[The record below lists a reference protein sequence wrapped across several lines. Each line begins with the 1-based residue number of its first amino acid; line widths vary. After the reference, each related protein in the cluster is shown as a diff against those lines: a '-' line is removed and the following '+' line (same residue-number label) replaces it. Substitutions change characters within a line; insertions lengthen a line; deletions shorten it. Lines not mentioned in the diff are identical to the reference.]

1 MSHSN
6 TVGEHSYTDIIV
18 RHEGQ
23 VSWVYFNRPQAMNAM
38 AVSTVREMRHAFLA
52 LGQRDDTRVV
62 VLSGKG
68 RAFCAGADLTS
79 ALPSNDGPSAE
90 PSFLD
95 EATAMENALTGLKKP
110 VIAAVNG
117 VCCAGGLEVALMCDF
132 IIASDNAKL
141 GDAHANFGALP
152 GGGTTARLARVVGPN
167 MARFIFLTGVL
178 LPAAQMQQIGM
189 VSVVTSPEALEST
202 VQEIANNMTTK
213 SPLGL
218 RHMKSLINAAFDHP
232 LSSAIQL
239 EKLTSTVYMGSHDAA
254 EGGRAFA
261 EKRSPQ
267 FKGY

>member
-1 MSHSN
+1 MISD
-6 TVGEHSYTDIIV
+6 TTQVASYNDILL
-18 RHEGQ
+18 RHEGS
-23 VSWVYFNRPQAMNAM
+23 VSWVYLNRPQAMNAM
-38 AVSTVREMRHAFLA
+38 AVSTVREMRHAFELLA
-52 LGQRDDTRVV
+52 RREETRVV

-68 RAFCAGADLTS
+68 RAFCAGADLKS
-79 ALPSNDGPSAE
+79 ALPTNGEPSSQ

-95 EATAMENALTGLKKP
+95 EATAMENALTGLTKP

-117 VCCAGGLEVALMCDF
+117 VCCAGGMEIALMCDF
-132 IIASDNAKL
+132 IVASENAKL

-178 LPAAQMQQIGM
+178 LPAAQMQQAGM
-189 VSVVTSPEALEST
+189 VSLVTPAEELEST
-202 VQEIANNMTTK
+202 VQEIANGIAAK

-218 RHMKSLINAAFDHP
+218 RHMKALINAAFDHP
-232 LSSAIQL
+232 LASAIRL

-261 EKRSPQ
+261 EKREPQ